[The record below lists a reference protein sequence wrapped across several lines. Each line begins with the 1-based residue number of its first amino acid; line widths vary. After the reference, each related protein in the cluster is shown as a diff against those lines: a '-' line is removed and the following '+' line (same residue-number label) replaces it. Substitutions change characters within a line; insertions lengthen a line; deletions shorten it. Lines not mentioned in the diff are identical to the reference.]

1 MKENKKLLQAF
12 IIFCAGIVLM
22 LGFITLLK
30 FQNPTTSILGFILC
44 LVGMHSG
51 IICFMMSQKIFH
63 KAGLDPK
70 KYYSEVYYYVLVFI
84 PALVYKFVIVN
95 IWEQTYMGDDA
106 YLAMILTI
114 AGYCLIVC
122 IRTAILFGKA
132 INRGELPAYVPKPK
146 KQKAPKAEQ

>member
-30 FQNPTTSILGFILC
+30 FQNPKTGLLGFILC

-51 IICFMMSQKIFH
+51 ILCFITSQKIFH

-70 KYYSEVYYYVLVFI
+70 KFYSEVYYYVLVFI
-84 PALVYKFVIVN
+84 PALLYKFIIVN
-95 IWEQTYMGDDA
+95 IWESAYMGDDA

-114 AGYCLIVC
+114 TGFCLIVC
-122 IRTAILFGKA
+122 ARTAVLFGKA

-146 KQKAPKAEQ
+146 KQKGEKVDQ